1 MVTAA
6 RVEDRLAELGL
17 ALPPTPQ
24 PTGSFLTAVGH
35 GDLVFV
41 AGHAG
46 WKDDEFIT
54 GRLGED
60 MGVEDGRRVARLA
73 ALCCLSTLKAELGD
87 LSRVRRFLKL
97 LGMVRATPDFADV
110 TRVID
115 GGSDLIIDLFG
126 ESGRHA
132 RSAVGMSTL
141 PSRCAVE
148 IEMVVAVDLPASAFR
163 PVGQGGGG
171 AGARA

>member
-1 MVTAA
+1 MIAA
-6 RVEDRLAELGL
+6 VQPDERLAKLGL
-17 ALPPTPQ
+17 TLPPTPE

-41 AGHAG
+41 AGHACWEDG
-46 WKDDEFIT
+46 RFIT

-60 MGVEDGRRVARLA
+60 MDVEDGRLAARLA
-73 ALCCLSTLKAELGD
+73 ALSCLSTLKAHLGR
-87 LSRVRRFLKL
+87 LSRVQRFLKL

-110 TRVID
+110 TRVVD
-115 GGSDLIIDLFG
+115 GGSDLLIDLFG
-126 ESGRHA
+126 DRGRHA

-148 IEMVVAVDLPASAFR
+148 IEMIVAIEPGTPGS
-163 PVGQGGGG
+163 
-171 AGARA
+171 